1 MFLTKI
7 LKYHTLKPWMTTQT
21 KNVLDLSIKG
31 ASGCHYILKNNQ
43 KIVDF
48 TSGLM
53 VTNLGHNH
61 SYLNYKMKYFI
72 DQGLLFSP
80 PSILIDER
88 EKLSER
94 LLNISGNKG
103 GKVFYINGGADA
115 NESALYFANSY
126 STDKKRILRFEK
138 SFHGGSSYIASYLG
152 GDMRRDN
159 KMEHFD
165 LDLYKDIVLP
175 NPKMSDGG
183 VESLNKIE
191 QLFQKEHKNI
201 SGILIEGSSGTGGI
215 YTYPKNYLDSLGNLV
230 KKYDILLI
238 IDEVMSGFG
247 RTGKFFGF
255 QHSNVQ
261 PDMIT
266 MAKGLTNGNIPM
278 GGVILSPKMIKQFE
292 DNIVWNGLTYS
303 GHPLSSATANA
314 CLDLYLNDDLKIIE
328 NCNYL
333 GKILNTQLKI
343 LKEKY
348 PDKILDV
355 RGLGL
360 LTCIEFKENYLG
372 KVVSE
377 LPKKNI
383 FAFSNENNL
392 FISPPL
398 VIKEELMIETLN
410 KIENIIYRL

>member
-1 MFLTKI
+1 MFSARV

-21 KNVLDLSIKG
+21 KNAFDLSITG
-31 ASGCHYILKNNQ
+31 AYGSYYILKNNQ
-43 KIVDF
+43 KVVDF

-61 SYLNYKMKYFI
+61 IYLNNRMKNFM
-72 DQGLLFSP
+72 DKGLLFAP

-94 LLNISGNKG
+94 LINISGFDG
-103 GKVFYINGGADA
+103 GKVFYTNAGADA
-115 NESALYFANSY
+115 NEAALYFANSY
-126 STDKKRILRFEK
+126 NQEKKRILRFEK
-138 SFHGGSSYIASYLG
+138 SFHGGSSYISSYLG
-152 GDMRRDN
+152 GDKRRN
-159 KMEHFD
+159 QKLGHFD
-165 LDLYKDIVLP
+165 LDFYQDNILP

-191 QLFQKEHKNI
+191 QIFQKEHKNI

-215 YTYPKNYLDSLGNLV
+215 YTYPENYLDSLGKLV

-255 QHSNVQ
+255 QHSNVK

-266 MAKGLTNGNIPM
+266 MAKAITNGNIPM
-278 GGVILSPKMIKQFE
+278 GGVILSPKMVKQFE

-303 GHPLSSATANA
+303 GHPLSCAVANA
-314 CLDLYLNDDLKIIE
+314 CLDLYTDKEMDIIGRSD
-328 NCNYL
+328 YL

-360 LTCIEFKENYLG
+360 LTCIEFREYYLG

-377 LPKKNI
+377 LPKNKI

-410 KIENIIYRL
+410 KIEDIIYRV

>member
-1 MFLTKI
+1 MISTRV

-21 KNVLDLSIKG
+21 KNAFDLSITG
-31 ASGCHYILKNNQ
+31 AYGSYYILKNNQ
-43 KIVDF
+43 KVVDF

-61 SYLNYKMKYFI
+61 VYLNNRMKNFI
-72 DQGLLFSP
+72 DKGLLFAP

-94 LLNISGNKG
+94 LINISGIEG
-103 GKVFYINGGADA
+103 GKVFYTNAGADA
-115 NESALYFANSY
+115 NEAAIYFANSY
-126 STDKKRILRFEK
+126 NQDKKRILRFEK
-138 SFHGGSSYIASYLG
+138 SFHGGSSYISSYLG
-152 GDMRRDN
+152 GDNRRN
-159 KMEHFD
+159 QKLGHFD
-165 LDLYKDIVLP
+165 LDFYEDNILP

-183 VESLNKIE
+183 VESLNRIE
-191 QLFQKEHKNI
+191 QIFQKEHKNI

-215 YTYPKNYLDSLGNLV
+215 YTYPENYLDSLGKLV

-238 IDEVMSGFG
+238 MDEVMSGFG

-255 QHSNVQ
+255 QHSNVE
-261 PDMIT
+261 PDIIT
-266 MAKGLTNGNIPM
+266 MAKALTNGNIPM
-278 GGVILSPKMIKQFE
+278 GGVILSPKMVEQYE

-303 GHPLSSATANA
+303 GHPLSCATANA
-314 CLDLYLNDDLKIIE
+314 CLDLYTDKEMNIIDRSD
-328 NCNYL
+328 YL

-360 LTCIEFKENYLG
+360 LTCIEFKEDYLG

-377 LPKKNI
+377 LPKNKI

-410 KIENIIYRL
+410 KIEDIIYRV